1 MPPMAAMS
9 ERSLSNTLRAAHVRS
24 RFYCRSRSHSSS
36 VLFPFPFRR
45 SLVRVRRSWN
55 SHDGHSRNQSNSN
68 SQFRCRALP
77 LSSFSDSQQSGS
89 ADVENLA
96 PLGESHECASGSD
109 FIFRPVTV
117 AQLQTVLVSDA
128 KKLVVLMCCTK
139 SCGPCKKFEP
149 TFALFAESNKE
160 NALFVKIN
168 ADEGEDEFKALCSDL
183 NVRDVPAFRL
193 FRGGDEI
200 KEPQLRLCA
209 PGLKNVEKTLR
220 SAIHAHI

>member
-1 MPPMAAMS
+1 MS

-24 RFYCRSRSHSSS
+24 RFYCRSHSHSSS
-36 VLFPFPFRR
+36 VLFPFTFRR
-45 SLVRVRRSWN
+45 SRLVRVRRSWN
-55 SHDGHSRNQSNSN
+55 SHGHSLNQSNSKL
-68 SQFRCRALP
+68 QFRCRAL
-77 LSSFSDSQQSGS
+77 SSQSFSDSQQSGS
-89 ADVENLA
+89 ADVDSLKK
-96 PLGESHECASGSD
+96 ESHECASGSD
-109 FIFRPVTV
+109 FVFRPVTV

-209 PGLKNVEKTLR
+209 PGLKNVEKPLR

>member
-1 MPPMAAMS
+1 MIWMMAAFSKSTSMS
-9 ERSLSNTLRAAHVRS
+9 ARLSNNTRAG
-24 RFYCRSRSHSSS
+24 FGCSRSH
-36 VLFPFPFRR
+36 RR
-45 SLVRVRRSWN
+45 SLPVVVSRRHVVSVRVFQQH
-55 SHDGHSRNQSNSN
+55 SH
-68 SQFRCRALP
+68 SQFRCRAL
-77 LSSFSDSQQSGS
+77 SSQSFSDSQQSGS
-89 ADVENLA
+89 ADVDA
-96 PLGESHECASGSD
+96 SSKESHECASGSD
-109 FIFRPVTV
+109 FVFRPVTV

-149 TFALFAESNKE
+149 TFALFADSNKD

>member
-1 MPPMAAMS
+1 MMMAAVFS
-9 ERSLSNTLRAAHVRS
+9 SRRFSHNTLRAA
-24 RFYCRSRSHSSS
+24 FACSRSH
-36 VLFPFPFRR
+36 R
-45 SLVRVRRSWN
+45 SLGPVVVSRRRVVNVVSIRVFQQH
-55 SHDGHSRNQSNSN
+55 SH
-68 SQFRCRALP
+68 SQFPCRAL
-77 LSSFSDSQQSGS
+77 SSQSFSDSQQSGS
-89 ADVENLA
+89 ADVENLG